1 MCSAYIQSFSLLVHF
16 SDVNFFFHGPTDRPT
31 FGIIE
36 APVPELK
43 NGKSLKF
50 WQISVFP
57 GFFLTLSN
65 PTSGRGLSG
74 FSYKGFPQGRLKKK
88 NGGISR

>member
-43 NGKSLKF
+43 NSRFQSEKANGNTKKVGKIHEIF
-50 WQISVFP
+50 
-57 GFFLTLSN
+57 
-65 PTSGRGLSG
+65 GLAQFQEG
-74 FSYKGFPQGRLKKK
+74 
-88 NGGISR
+88 